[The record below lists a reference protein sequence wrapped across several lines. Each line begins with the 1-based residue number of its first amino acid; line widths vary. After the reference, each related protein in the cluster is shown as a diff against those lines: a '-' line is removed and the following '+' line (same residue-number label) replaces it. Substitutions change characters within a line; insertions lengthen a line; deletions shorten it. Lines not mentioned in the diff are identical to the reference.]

1 MAMEIATGTV
11 TINAAFLQEI
21 KEVNDELWS
30 LLSKV
35 RHACSRP
42 IALSGNCR
50 YFVNM
55 LLELRDQ
62 LALHFALEEAY
73 GYFED
78 PAQVSPQLAHQAERL
93 RDEHRRLYSHLSDIV
108 ERAETMLEEGHQ
120 ALLAT
125 SIPGQ
130 FILFDEALQ
139 NHEHR
144 ENELLMSMMDDDI
157 GTGD

>member
-1 MAMEIATGTV
+1 MSTLVATGTV

-30 LLSKV
+30 LLAKV
-35 RHACSRP
+35 RHACTRP

-62 LALHFALEEAY
+62 IALHFALEEAY
-73 GYFED
+73 GYFDD
-78 PAQVSPQLAHQAERL
+78 PADVSPCTAHQAESL
-93 RDEHRRLYSHLSDIV
+93 RSEHRRLYLHLSDLV
-108 ERAETMLEEGHQ
+108 ERAELMLEDGHQ

-130 FILFDEALQ
+130 FILFDAALQ

-144 ENELLMSMMDDDI
+144 ENELLMSMLEDEI